1 MQTQKNN
8 VVYMVIWIVLLIL
21 VAWPLA
27 WFIAPIWVFL
37 LAFEALIPQG
47 TLIAGV
53 WHDEGFRC
61 IERSP
66 HAFSSL
72 ARFCNFLTSSRSL
85 SRIAP
90 SVKDVN
96 SFLEKYVCQVAPT
109 ARLPNTLQYAVNSQA
124 LESAWGALAK
134 ICTSSVLT
142 LRFICSQTGFS
153 LGLGWLGRQSTR
165 ARRASPVLSRKRL

>member
-109 ARLPNTLQYAVNSQA
+109 ARLPNTRSIRGQFA
-124 LESAWGALAK
+124 SAR
-134 ICTSSVLT
+134 V
-142 LRFICSQTGFS
+142 
-153 LGLGWLGRQSTR
+153 GLGGVGKDLLVIGTDPSFHLFANRLLTWPRLVGTAIYESQESFP
-165 ARRASPVLSRKRL
+165 SPIT